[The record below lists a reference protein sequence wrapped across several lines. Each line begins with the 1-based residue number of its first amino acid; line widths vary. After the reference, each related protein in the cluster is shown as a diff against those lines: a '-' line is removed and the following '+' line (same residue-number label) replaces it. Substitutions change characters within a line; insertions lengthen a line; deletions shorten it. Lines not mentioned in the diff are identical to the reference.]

1 MKKVTLLLVMLL
13 AFGLTFGFADE
24 TQVTFELDGSASAT
38 WGVNLDDP
46 NATGFQNDVSSEIDI
61 ILVAESTEEKGEGDV
76 YAWMEL
82 EDFEVKI
89 DEADGLTVTPGD
101 VSAMIYINDLWI
113 DVTDDSI
120 DVDEASLDA
129 VFLGG
134 SVVDIDDEDPYL
146 DPGDSLVWTNV
157 DVSLI
162 SAAGYWDSY
171 ELTRSGSVAVG
182 YTMEDMFEVSLRVG
196 SFSDWFG
203 ATPDENAYGL
213 KFAGELTPI
222 DGLEVNASAVAGL
235 NYDSISGSMFAFGLG
250 TEYELDLT
258 DTISVAPFVGADII
272 TGRDD
277 PSTVPVED
285 DALSFEIGGGV
296 KVLWPGFDDE
306 DSNEFSQGL
315 DDDDIVS
322 GLSVGV
328 NFISTGDAD
337 PYMNIL
343 VALYEDAGDESLIP
357 GLGAQAFFEWYDVL
371 DATNVVVYPDDAMG
385 FGIYADY
392 AVGMF
397 MPYGK
402 LTYDMHD
409 DDVALTL
416 GVEAEV
422 IDRVTITLEY
432 WNPRLMDMTDAG
444 FYGGWAPASFDAL
457 KGVVTVE
464 TEVSW

>member
-1 MKKVTLLLVMLL
+1 MKKITLLLVMLL
-13 AFGLTFGFADE
+13 AFGLTLGFADE
-24 TQVTFELDGSASAT
+24 TQVTFELDGSASVT
-38 WGVNLDDP
+38 WGLNLDDP
-46 NATGFQNDVSSEIDI
+46 NGTGFLNDVSSEIDI
-61 ILVAESTEEKGEGDV
+61 ILVAESTEEKGEGDI

-82 EDFEVKI
+82 DEFEVKI
-89 DEADGLTVTPGD
+89 DEEDGLTVTPGD

-113 DVTDDSI
+113 DVTDDDL

-146 DPGDSLVWTNV
+146 APGDSLDWTNV

-162 SAAGYWDSY
+162 SAAGYWDSIEY
-171 ELTRSGSVAVG
+171 TKSGSVALG
-182 YTMEDMFEVSLRVG
+182 YTMEDMVEVSLRIG
-196 SFSDWFG
+196 SFNDWFG
-203 ATPDENAYGL
+203 AVPDENAYAL
-213 KFAGELTPI
+213 KLAGEFTAI
-222 DGLEVNASAVAGL
+222 DGLTVDASAVLGL
-235 NYDSISGSMFAFGLG
+235 NYDATIPIAFGLN

-258 DTISVAPFVGADII
+258 DMISVAPFVGADII
-272 TGRDD
+272 TSLDD
-277 PSTVPVED
+277 PSTGPVED

-315 DDDDIVS
+315 EDDDIVS
-322 GLSVGV
+322 GFSVGV

-371 DATNVVVYPDDAMG
+371 DATTLAVYPDDAMG

-392 AVGMF
+392 AIGML

-416 GVEAEV
+416 GVEAAV
-422 IDRVTITLEY
+422 IDRVTVTVEY

-444 FYGGWAPASFDAL
+444 LYGAWAPASFDSR